1 MNKKQRI
8 LLADSSRFFRT
19 IETKFLQKTPIEVL
33 EASDEQDVLSLVR
46 NEGPDLIY
54 MAYDLAVAG
63 DPALCLRLKNNPAT
77 SSLPIVVICDQG
89 APEQTK
95 VVRRMEADACLV
107 KPLDRHSFL
116 QIGRKYLSSIREHRQ
131 PSFFPLSF
139 HIDNEEHQ
147 GKCLDISGG
156 GMFIESHVDVLA
168 GTALK
173 LAFLLHDGTATHID
187 CQAVVTWL
195 NRKPNPIKPHYPFGF
210 GIKFAELSDVASRT
224 IQRLINKMPGR

>member
-33 EASDEQDVLSLVR
+33 EAGDEQEVLSLLR
-46 NEGPDLIY
+46 AENPDLIY

-63 DPALCLRLKNNPAT
+63 DSALCQRLKSDPAT
-77 SSLPIVVICDQG
+77 SNLPIVVICDQG
-89 APEQTK
+89 APEQ
-95 VVRRMEADACLV
+95 VINVRRMEADACLV

-116 QIGRKYLSSIREHRQ
+116 QIGRKYLNSIREHRQ

-139 HIDNEEHQ
+139 RVENEEHK

-156 GMFIESHVDVLA
+156 GMFIESHVHVIA
-168 GTALK
+168 GTAIK
-173 LAFLLHDGTATHID
+173 LIFSLPDGTATQID
-187 CQAVVTWL
+187 CQATVTWL
-195 NRKPNPIKPHYPFGF
+195 NRKPNPIKPHYPYGF
-210 GIKFAELSDVASRT
+210 GVKFAELSDVASRT
-224 IQRLINKMPGR
+224 IQRLIDKVPGR